1 MFVTVDFSV
10 KGKLSKPIPV
20 HSLQVIGVEL
30 FRIAVPWLLLPQLS
44 GFPAIASAPPLV
56 SIEPG
61 QLAAVSRIVWP
72 TVLLPSGTA
81 NLQRTE
87 TTDIAVVVR
96 ILRIPSTRVLEL
108 TKPGLFPQEH
118 QDIAIKPD
126 PSPDPLIAALTGET
140 HSEQSTGKPTKKEPD
155 YLIDLRMTRIE

>member
-1 MFVTVDFSV
+1 M
-10 KGKLSKPIPV
+10 
-20 HSLQVIGVEL
+20 
-30 FRIAVPWLLLPQLS
+30 
-44 GFPAIASAPPLV
+44 
-56 SIEPG
+56 
-61 QLAAVSRIVWP
+61 
-72 TVLLPSGTA
+72 
-81 NLQRTE
+81 
-87 TTDIAVVVR
+87 VVR